1 MDLRNSAPCF
11 FAELLVILMIK
22 TTCCLSS
29 ITWEVQRFDGWYNN
43 LANHNRGAAGSPL
56 TRLLPARYSDGV
68 YQPLDEPQLP
78 NTREVSNVAMSGPSG
93 WPSMRNKT
101 VLSVFFGYHVVF
113 EIVDSRHSGC
123 PPEFMDISVPKGDPV
138 FDPNATG
145 KTLLPFQRGQW
156 AKDTSQSPNNPR
168 TQVNHVTAWI
178 DGSSIYG
185 SSSSWCDALRSFSGG
200 RLAMAPLQ
208 NLPRQS
214 DHLYFMW
221 NSADP
226 STGEHGRHGLYEFGN
241 ARGNE
246 NVFTVAEG
254 IIWFR
259 YHNYLVSEMQVQ
271 HPSWSDEELFQ
282 NARKRV
288 IATFQNIVFYE
299 WLPVYLGSETVPS
312 YPGYQKYVDPGI
324 SPEFQAAAMR
334 FGSTMVPPGVYM
346 RNRTCHYRHIINIDG
361 STAPALRVC
370 NSFWNRKNPNL
381 QVSQDVDD
389 LIMGMASQIAEREDN
404 IIVEDLRDYMYGPL
418 LFSRTDLVALTIQ
431 RGRDSGLPSYN
442 QARVAFNLKPVTRW
456 EEINPE
462 LNRTSPQLFQDLAA
476 LYGNDISKLELF
488 PGGLLE
494 SWGAPGPVFSSIIL
508 DQFLRI
514 RNGDRF
520 WFENVQN
527 GLFTSEEIEAVRD
540 TTFHDVLIAVTS
552 AEPGDIQK
560 NVFLW
565 EDGDPCPQPQQI
577 HVNHLQPCTNAT
589 TLDYFE
595 GSQAGY
601 GITIAA
607 LILLPFVCY
616 LFAGLVAYF
625 RKSKFKRFQKMQR
638 AVDSK
643 EELAVGISAA
653 EWQGPKEALRPVA
666 LDLDSQRRLLVMDAS
681 GSSTLRSLQLG
692 GQSQLDIVLSNNLH
706 RRALLLKVPKEY
718 DLVLFFE
725 DESKRAE
732 FVGRLQCGTPEEEL
746 GVAVAVREM
755 REQELLKEAVTR
767 EQRAKIVETFFRHAF
782 AQVLDIEK
790 SDAGDLSAVPCS
802 RTREALQCELTG
814 AELAN
819 ALGLKPDSLFVDSMF
834 TLADKD
840 GNGYLSFQEFLDVIV
855 IFMKGS
861 PEEKS
866 KLLFTM
872 HDISGDGFLSKE
884 EFSRLLRSFIE
895 ISSNCLSKSQA
906 DRAIEAMLEAAG
918 FDNKEHIT
926 WEDFHFLLRDHEKE
940 LQFAQLNVKGM
951 EMQGR
956 RRPHRSQ
963 RVSFITTGVLQTN
976 IDNNLTSGSQ
986 GKEGPELRRRLP
998 KKAGFSSPH
1007 VYVNPRRER
1016 YNRSRL
1022 QQRIQQF
1029 KRFVENYRRHIVC
1042 FAIICGITAGVA
1054 LERCL
1059 HYGLLASASGLP
1071 ETSAVG
1077 IIVARGSAA
1086 AISFLF
1092 PYMLLTVCR
1101 NLITLGRE
1109 TFLNRYI
1116 PFDAAIDLHRWMA
1129 MAAIILTVVHTL
1141 GHAVNIY
1148 IFSICNLSILA
1159 CLFPKVFF
1167 NDGSEL
1173 PQKWSWWFF
1182 QTVPGM
1188 TGILLLFV
1196 LAVLY
1201 VFASRYFRR
1210 ISFRG
1215 FWITHKLYVLVYT
1228 LTVVHGSFALLQQ
1241 PRFYIYLIPPAIL
1254 FLLDKLISLN
1264 RKKVEI
1270 PVVKAELL
1278 PSGVTYLE
1286 FKRPQG
1292 FVYRSG
1298 QWVRIACLVLGTDE
1312 YHPFTLTSA
1321 PHEKNLSLHI
1331 RAVGPWTTQLR
1342 EVYAPD
1348 MLKQLGENPKL
1359 YLDGP
1364 FGEGHQEWKS
1374 FEVSVLV
1381 GGGIGVTP
1389 FASILKDLVF
1399 KSSVKFRVQCK
1410 KVYFIWVTRTQRQ
1423 FEWVSDIIREVEEQD
1438 TQELVSV
1445 HIYITQLAEK
1455 FDLRTT
1461 MLYVC
1466 ERHFQKVCN
1475 RSLFTGLRS
1484 VTHFGRPPFLSFLS
1498 SLQEVH
1504 PEVGKIGVFSCG
1516 PPGLTKNVE
1525 KACQQMNKR
1534 DQTHFMHHFENF

>member
-1 MDLRNSAPCF
+1 MHIP
-11 FAELLVILMIK
+11 
-22 TTCCLSS
+22 
-29 ITWEVQRFDGWYNN
+29 
-43 LANHNRGAAGSPL
+43 
-56 TRLLPARYSDGV
+56 
-68 YQPLDEPQLP
+68 
-78 NTREVSNVAMSGPSG
+78 
-93 WPSMRNKT
+93 
-101 VLSVFFGYHVVF
+101 
-113 EIVDSRHSGC
+113 
-123 PPEFMDISVPKGDPV
+123 VPKGDPV

-145 KTLLPFQRGQW
+145 QTLLPFQRGQW
-156 AKDTSQSPNNPR
+156 TKDSSQSPNNPR
-168 TQVNHVTAWI
+168 TQVNHVTTWI

-200 RLAMAPLQ
+200 LLAMTPLQ
-208 NLPRQS
+208 NLPRQTDS
-214 DHLYFMW
+214 LYFMW
-221 NSADP
+221 SPADP
-226 STGEHGRHGLYEFGN
+226 STGQHGRQGLYEFGN

-259 YHNYLVSEMQVQ
+259 YHNYLASKLQVQ

-282 NARKRV
+282 NSRKRV

-299 WLPVYLGSETVPS
+299 WLPGYLGSEAVPS
-312 YPGYQKYVDPGI
+312 YSGYQKYVDPGI

-346 RNRTCHYRHIINIDG
+346 RNRTCHYRRIINMDG

-381 QVSQDVDD
+381 QESLDVDE

-418 LFSRTDLVALTIQ
+418 RFSRSDLVALTIQ

-442 QARVAFNLKPVTRW
+442 QARIAFNLEPVSTW
-456 EEINPE
+456 EHINSH
-462 LNRTSPQLFQDLAA
+462 LNRTNPKLFQDLAA

-494 SWGAPGPVFSSIIL
+494 SWGGPGPLFSSIIL
-508 DQFLRI
+508 DQFQRI
-514 RNGDRF
+514 RNADRF
-520 WFENVQN
+520 WFENIQN
-527 GLFTSEEIEAVRD
+527 GLFTSEEIVAIRN

-560 NVFLW
+560 KVFQW
-565 EDGDPCPQPQQI
+565 EDGDPCRQPQQI
-577 HVNHLQPCTNAT
+577 DVTHLFPCTNAT
-589 TLDYFE
+589 TLDYFD
-595 GSQAGY
+595 GSQAGF

-607 LILLPFVCY
+607 LLLLPFVCFLLAY
-616 LFAGLVAYF
+616 LVAYF
-625 RKSKFKRFQKMQR
+625 RKSKFRRFEKMQK
-638 AVDSK
+638 AVDSTK
-643 EELAVGISAA
+643 ELAVGRTAC

-666 LDLDSQRRLLVMDAS
+666 LDLDSEKRLQVMDA
-681 GSSTLRSLQLG
+681 GGTILRTLHLG
-692 GQSQLDIVLSNNLH
+692 GQGQLDIVLSNNLH
-706 RRALLLKVPKEY
+706 HRALLLKVPKEY

-725 DESKRAE
+725 DESRRTE
-732 FVGRLQCGTPEEEL
+732 FVGHVRSDEGL
-746 GVAVAVREM
+746 GVVVREL
-755 REQELLKEAVTR
+755 REKELLKEAVTR
-767 EQRAKIVETFFRHAF
+767 DQRAQIVETFFRHAF
-782 AQVLDIEK
+782 AQVLEIER
-790 SDAGDLSAVPCS
+790 SDAGDLSAVPS
-802 RTREALQCELTG
+802 SKTREALQCELTG

-840 GNGYLSFQEFLDVIV
+840 GNGYLSFQEFLDVIA

-872 HDISGDGFLSKE
+872 HDINGDGFLSKE
-884 EFSRLLRSFIE
+884 EFSTLLRSFME
-895 ISSNCLSKSQA
+895 ISSSCLSKSQA
-906 DRAIEAMLEAAG
+906 DKAIEAMLQAAG

-956 RRPHRSQ
+956 RRPQRSQ
-963 RVSFITTGVLQTN
+963 RVSFITTGVLQT
-976 IDNNLTSGSQ
+976 DTDSNLTHDSVK
-986 GKEGPELRRRLP
+986 KEGQDLRRRLQ
-998 KKAGFSSPH
+998 KKAGLSSPH
-1007 VYVNPRRER
+1007 VYVKPRRER
-1016 YNRSRL
+1016 YTRSRL
-1022 QQRIQQF
+1022 QQRVQQF
-1029 KRFVENYRRHIVC
+1029 KRFVENYRRHMVC
-1042 FAIICGITAGVA
+1042 LAIICGISAGVT
-1054 LERCL
+1054 LERCYY
-1059 HYGLLASASGLP
+1059 YGLQAVATGIP
-1071 ETSAVG
+1071 ESTAVG
-1077 IIVARGSAA
+1077 IIVSRGSAA

-1129 MAAIILTVVHTL
+1129 MVAIFLTVVHAL
-1141 GHAVNIY
+1141 GHAVNVY
-1148 IFSICNLSILA
+1148 VFSVSDLSILA
-1159 CLFPKVFF
+1159 CLFPRVFF

-1182 QTVPGM
+1182 ETVPGM
-1188 TGILLLFV
+1188 TGVLLLIV
-1196 LAVLY
+1196 LAVMY

-1215 FWITHKLYVLVYT
+1215 FWITHYLYVIVFT
-1228 LTVVHGSFALLQQ
+1228 LTVIHGSFALIQQ

-1254 FLLDKLISLN
+1254 FLLDKLISLS

-1270 PVVKAELL
+1270 PVVRAELL

-1298 QWVRIACLVLGTDE
+1298 QWVRIACLALGTDE

-1321 PHEKNLSLHI
+1321 PHEKNLGLHI

-1342 EVYAPD
+1342 ELYTPD
-1348 MLKQLGENPKL
+1348 VLKQLGENPKL

-1410 KVYFIWVTRTQRQ
+1410 KVYFIWVTRTQKQ

-1438 TQELVSV
+1438 SQELVSV

-1484 VTHFGRPPFLSFLS
+1484 VTHFGRPPFLAFLS

-1525 KACQQMNKR
+1525 QACKQMNKR
-1534 DQTHFMHHFENF
+1534 DQTHFIHHFENF